1 MYRAPEENKTKLTPT
16 KAIKV
21 VVKTTTMMFKAS
33 PLGASLITLSNV
45 VESVLPSFTTLLFG
59 MTINQLT
66 VGNWEGFLFYSV
78 LVFVLSMIQRVI
90 SHISGYFNWKMQ
102 YDIQNYALEKLYLK
116 VTKISIAVR
125 ELKENADKLEIAESY
140 ALSLGWLFPRIVQVI
155 AQVIA
160 FTTAFLVLMSVSPTI
175 AVIAAI
181 LVLPNAV
188 VATYRMRKE
197 RKYYKSNS
205 VHRRKGW
212 GFRSQLTDQKL
223 AMELK
228 LYGLSRYFIKKWRFF
243 VTRDRE
249 QTLALD
255 RKLLPLETGN
265 GVLETIAQVGV
276 LLWSGKQVLDGALE
290 VGYLVTIK
298 GLMDGLFGA
307 GYSLTVSINQVGLEI
322 LNAGDYF
329 DYIDLEEEMDGK
341 IILEETGRPPRIEFQ
356 DVIFTYPMNSEPT
369 VKDIS
374 FVVEPGEDIAL
385 VGENG
390 SGKTTI
396 IKLLLGIYQPD
407 SGQILIDG
415 VPLERLNKEAYYRR
429 MGALFQDYA
438 RMIFTD
444 LGDNIW
450 FGDITRKKRASD
462 LMEAAEKA
470 KLVKLIEKLPHGLKQ
485 ILSKAYD
492 VENGT
497 DLSGGQWQRVAL
509 ARGFFRRADVL
520 ILDEPTAAVDAKA
533 EFEIFQEIARNQQD
547 KTTIIISHR
556 FSTVRKAQKILVIDG
571 GRVIESGTHGELM
584 KIKDGLYQ
592 EMFTLQAEG
601 YLG

>member
-1 MYRAPEENKTKLTPT
+1 
-16 KAIKV
+16 
-21 VVKTTTMMFKAS
+21 
-33 PLGASLITLSNV
+33 
-45 VESVLPSFTTLLFG
+45 
-59 MTINQLT
+59 
-66 VGNWEGFLFYSV
+66 
-78 LVFVLSMIQRVI
+78 
-90 SHISGYFNWKMQ
+90 
-102 YDIQNYALEKLYLK
+102 
-116 VTKISIAVR
+116 
-125 ELKENADKLEIAESY
+125 
-140 ALSLGWLFPRIVQVI
+140 
-155 AQVIA
+155 
-160 FTTAFLVLMSVSPTI
+160 
-175 AVIAAI
+175 
-181 LVLPNAV
+181 
-188 VATYRMRKE
+188 
-197 RKYYKSNS
+197 
-205 VHRRKGW
+205 
-212 GFRSQLTDQKL
+212 
-223 AMELK
+223 
-228 LYGLSRYFIKKWRFF
+228 
-243 VTRDRE
+243 
-249 QTLALD
+249 
-255 RKLLPLETGN
+255 
-265 GVLETIAQVGV
+265 
-276 LLWSGKQVLDGALE
+276 
-290 VGYLVTIK
+290 
-298 GLMDGLFGA
+298 
-307 GYSLTVSINQVGLEI
+307 
-322 LNAGDYF
+322 
-329 DYIDLEEEMDGK
+329 
-341 IILEETGRPPRIEFQ
+341 LEETGRPPRIEFQ